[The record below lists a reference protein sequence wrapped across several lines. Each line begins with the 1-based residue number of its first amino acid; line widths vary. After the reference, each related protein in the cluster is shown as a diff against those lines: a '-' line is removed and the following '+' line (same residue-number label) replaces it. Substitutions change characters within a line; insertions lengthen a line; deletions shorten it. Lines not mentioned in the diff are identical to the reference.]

1 MLKMNVSNMCKEVH
15 RVRVLY
21 VHVFV
26 SVYNFLRWNKIIKYK
41 KKKKA
46 ELVQSCVTN
55 PKPPR
60 MMSSSANDRP
70 FLSSFRHIPH
80 RKVLY
85 S

>member
-41 KKKKA
+41 KKIINI
-46 ELVQSCVTN
+46 E
-55 PKPPR
+55 
-60 MMSSSANDRP
+60 
-70 FLSSFRHIPH
+70 SF
-80 RKVLY
+80 
-85 S
+85 SES

>member
-41 KKKKA
+41 KKKRWGY
-46 ELVQSCVTN
+46 LTYLGSPTS
-55 PKPPR
+55 
-60 MMSSSANDRP
+60 M
-70 FLSSFRHIPH
+70 
-80 RKVLY
+80 
-85 S
+85 

>member
-41 KKKKA
+41 KNKKQKGNMLLRTKLLLLQVWR
-46 ELVQSCVTN
+46 ET
-55 PKPPR
+55 
-60 MMSSSANDRP
+60 
-70 FLSSFRHIPH
+70 
-80 RKVLY
+80 
-85 S
+85 

>member
-41 KKKKA
+41 KKKMI
-46 ELVQSCVTN
+46 VIMIMIMIMIMMMMIVIITGVT
-55 PKPPR
+55 
-60 MMSSSANDRP
+60 
-70 FLSSFRHIPH
+70 
-80 RKVLY
+80 
-85 S
+85 